1 MVSRYTLTCVSDGCV
16 ARPPPGPVVGRA
28 MHDRPDYARNE
39 PRLLPR
45 LVVNPTES
53 DAVSVRGGVPD
64 PQLLA
69 RVDGA
74 MR

>member
-1 MVSRYTLTCVSDGCV
+1 
-16 ARPPPGPVVGRA
+16 